1 MTRLQYSALVS
12 IFSLCSLA
20 AALTLSGVVA
30 NFVHANDYSQAIAA
44 LRTITPSEDGNRQAV
59 PLVASL
65 QQASGADLIPVLT
78 AMKDATPVGRNY
90 LAMVANSLYR
100 KWGSALNSQLDEFL
114 ESRINDGEARY
125 MVLQWL
131 TANDAT
137 KRNQKLSSMT
147 EDPSLE
153 LRFAAIEL
161 ALAQAEDVSAK
172 EPKIAKLIP
181 LFNSARQPTQ
191 VIAIAK
197 KLSDLG
203 HQVDMVKHFGFVNDW
218 NLIGPFDNVGE
229 AHFDTVYPV
238 ENDLI
243 RNKSDL
249 SAVYDGKKDQ
259 ARWIQHTT
267 ENQEGVINLAELY
280 NKEKGAIVYA
290 FQTLEFEKS
299 QDIELRLGTINANKV
314 WWNGELV
321 TSNEVY
327 HASMEI
333 DQYIAV
339 AKAQP
344 GINRLV
350 LKLCQNEQT
359 QGWAQD
365 WKFQIRI
372 CEADGT
378 AVLPK

>member
-1 MTRLQYSALVS
+1 MIFVHNSICARFLLVAHVAATISWTCSQSRL
-12 IFSLCSLA
+12 
-20 AALTLSGVVA
+20 
-30 NFVHANDYSQAIAA
+30 VHANDFSQAIAT
-44 LRTITPSEDGNRQAV
+44 LRTIAPSDDGNRKAV
-59 PLVASL
+59 PAVASL
-65 QQASGADLIPVLT
+65 QQASGADLIPVLA

-100 KWGSALNSQLDEFL
+100 KSGSALISQLDEFL
-114 ESRINDGEARY
+114 QNTTNDGEARY

-131 TANDAT
+131 TANDVT
-137 KRNQKLSSMT
+137 KRNDKLASMT
-147 EDPSLE
+147 DDPSLE

-161 ALAQAEDVSAK
+161 ALTRAEDISDKAAK
-172 EPKIAKLIP
+172 ATQLNS

-203 HQVDMVKHFGFVNDW
+203 QPVDMIRHFGFVNRW
-218 NLIGPFDNVGE
+218 NLIGPFDNIGE
-229 AHFDTVYPV
+229 AHFETVYPV
-238 ENDLI
+238 ESDLI
-243 RNKSDL
+243 GQKSDL
-249 SAVYDGKKDQ
+249 SAEYSGKIGPT
-259 ARWIQHTT
+259 RWIQHTT
-267 ENQEGVINLAELY
+267 DNQEGVVNLAELY

-290 FQTLEFEKS
+290 FQTFQFETAK
-299 QDIELRLGTINANKV
+299 DIELRLGTINANKV

-333 DQYIAV
+333 DQYIAI
-339 AKAQP
+339 AKAKP

>member
-1 MTRLQYSALVS
+1 M
-12 IFSLCSLA
+12 
-20 AALTLSGVVA
+20 
-30 NFVHANDYSQAIAA
+30 
-44 LRTITPSEDGNRQAV
+44 PSEDGNRQAV

-100 KWGSALNSQLDEFL
+100 KSGSALNSQLDEFL
-114 ESRINDGEARY
+114 ESTINDGEARY

-161 ALAQAEDVSAK
+161 ALAQAEDASAK

-243 RNKSDL
+243 RIKSDL

-259 ARWIQHTT
+259 ARWIQHNT
-267 ENQEGVINLAELY
+267 ENQEGVVDLAELY

>member
-1 MTRLQYSALVS
+1 M
-12 IFSLCSLA
+12 
-20 AALTLSGVVA
+20 
-30 NFVHANDYSQAIAA
+30 
-44 LRTITPSEDGNRQAV
+44 PSEDGNRQAV

-100 KWGSALNSQLDEFL
+100 KSGSALNSQLDEFL
-114 ESRINDGEARY
+114 ESTINDGEARY

-131 TANDAT
+131 TRNDAK

-243 RNKSDL
+243 RIKSDL

-339 AKAQP
+339 AKAQS

>member
-1 MTRLQYSALVS
+1 MIRLQGSALVS
-12 IFSLCSLA
+12 IFSLCRLA
-20 AALTLSGVVA
+20 AAFTWSGAVA
-30 NFVHANDYSQAIAA
+30 NVVHANDFSQAIVA
-44 LRTITPSEDGNRQAV
+44 LRTIMPSEDGNRQAV

-100 KWGSALNSQLDEFL
+100 KSGSALNSQLDEFL
-114 ESRINDGEARY
+114 ESTINDGEARY

-131 TANDAT
+131 TANDAK

-161 ALAQAEDVSAK
+161 ALVQAEEASAK
-172 EPKIAKLIP
+172 ETKIAKLIP

-218 NLIGPFDNVGE
+218 NLIGPFDNMGE

-243 RNKSDL
+243 RIKSDL
-249 SAVYDGKKDQ
+249 SAVYEGKKNQ
-259 ARWIQHTT
+259 ARWIQHNT
-267 ENQEGVINLAELY
+267 ENQEGVVDLAELY

-350 LKLCQNEQT
+350 LKLSQNEQT

>member
-1 MTRLQYSALVS
+1 MTRLQDSIFVS
-12 IFSLCSLA
+12 ICSLCSLA
-20 AALTLSGVVA
+20 AALTWSGAVA
-30 NFVHANDYSQAIAA
+30 NVVHANDFSQAIAA
-44 LRTITPSEDGNRQAV
+44 LRTISPSDEGNRQAV

-100 KWGSALNSQLDEFL
+100 KSGSALNSQLDEFL
-114 ESRINDGEARY
+114 ESTINDGEARY

-137 KRNQKLSSMT
+137 KRNHKLSSMT

-161 ALAQAEDVSAK
+161 ALAQAENASSK
-172 EPKIAKLIP
+172 EAKIAKLIP

-249 SAVYDGKKDQ
+249 SALYDGKKDQ
-259 ARWIQHTT
+259 ARWIQHNT
-267 ENQEGVINLAELY
+267 ENQEGVVDLAELY

-290 FQTLEFEKS
+290 FQTLEFEKPE
-299 QDIELRLGTINANKV
+299 DIELRLGTINANKV

-344 GINRLV
+344 GINQLV

>member
-1 MTRLQYSALVS
+1 MTRLQDSIFVS
-12 IFSLCSLA
+12 ICSLCSLA
-20 AALTLSGVVA
+20 AALTWSGAVA
-30 NFVHANDYSQAIAA
+30 NVVHANDFSQAIAA
-44 LRTITPSEDGNRQAV
+44 LRTISPSDEGNRQAV
-59 PLVASL
+59 PLVALL

-100 KWGSALNSQLDEFL
+100 KSGSALNSQLDEFL
-114 ESRINDGEARY
+114 ESTINDGEARY

-137 KRNQKLSSMT
+137 KRNHKLSSMT

-161 ALAQAEDVSAK
+161 ALAQAENASSK
-172 EPKIAKLIP
+172 EAKIAKLIP

-249 SAVYDGKKDQ
+249 SALYDGKKDQ
-259 ARWIQHTT
+259 ARWIQHNT
-267 ENQEGVINLAELY
+267 ENQEGVVDLAELY

-290 FQTLEFEKS
+290 FQTLEFEKPE
-299 QDIELRLGTINANKV
+299 DIELRLGTINANKV

-344 GINRLV
+344 GINQLV

>member
-1 MTRLQYSALVS
+1 MTRLQGSALVS

-30 NFVHANDYSQAIAA
+30 NFVQANDYSPAIAA
-44 LRTITPSEDGNRQAV
+44 LRTITPGEDGNRQAV

-65 QQASGADLIPVLT
+65 KQASGADLIPVLT

-90 LAMVANSLYR
+90 LAMVANSLYQ
-100 KWGSALNSQLDEFL
+100 KSGSALNSQLDEFL

-131 TANDAT
+131 TANDAK

-161 ALAQAEDVSAK
+161 ALVQAEEASAK
-172 EPKIAKLIP
+172 ETKIAKLIP

-203 HQVDMVKHFGFVNDW
+203 HQVDMVKHFGFMNRW
-218 NLIGPFDNVGE
+218 NLIGSFDNVGE

-238 ENDLI
+238 ENDLV

-249 SAVYDGKKDQ
+249 SAIYEGKKDQ

-267 ENQEGVINLAELY
+267 ENQEGVVNLAELY
-280 NKEKGAIVYA
+280 NKDKGAIVYA
-290 FQTLEFEKS
+290 FQTLEFEKP

-339 AKAQP
+339 TKAQP

-372 CEADGT
+372 CETDGT

>member
-1 MTRLQYSALVS
+1 MIRLQNSICARLLLVAL
-12 IFSLCSLA
+12 IA
-20 AALTLSGVVA
+20 AAISWTCSQARLI
-30 NFVHANDYSQAIAA
+30 HANDFSQAITT
-44 LRTITPSEDGNRQAV
+44 LRTIAPSDDGNRQAV
-59 PLVASL
+59 PAVASL

-100 KWGSALNSQLDEFL
+100 KSGSALISQLDEFL
-114 ESRINDGEARY
+114 QNTTNDGEARY

-131 TANDAT
+131 TANDSE
-137 KRNQKLSSMT
+137 KRNKKLASMT
-147 EDPSLE
+147 GDPSLE

-161 ALAQAEDVSAK
+161 ALTRAEDISDKAAK
-172 EPKIAKLIP
+172 TTKLNS
-181 LFNSARQPTQ
+181 LFTSARQPTQ
-191 VIAIAK
+191 VIAIAR

-203 HQVDMVKHFGFVNDW
+203 QPVDMIKHFGFVNHW
-218 NLIGPFDNVGE
+218 NLIGPFDNIGE

-238 ENDLI
+238 ESDLI
-243 RNKSDL
+243 GNKSDL
-249 SAVYDGKKDQ
+249 SAEYAGKSGS

-267 ENQEGVINLAELY
+267 DNQEGVVNLAELY
-280 NKEKGAIVYA
+280 NKEKGAIVYP
-290 FQTLEFEKS
+290 FQTFEFETAK
-299 QDIELRLGTINANKV
+299 DIELRLGTINANKV

-333 DQYIAV
+333 DQYIAI
-339 AKAQP
+339 AKAKP

>member
-1 MTRLQYSALVS
+1 MICMLNF
-12 IFSLCSLA
+12 IFSKPLLVAHVA
-20 AALTLSGVVA
+20 AAVFLHGSQLQSILG
-30 NFVHANDYSQAIAA
+30 NDFSQAIAT
-44 LRTITPSEDGNRQAV
+44 LRTIAPSENGNRQAV
-59 PLVASL
+59 PAATLL

-100 KWGSALNSQLDEFL
+100 KSGSALNSQLDEFL
-114 ESRINDGEARY
+114 QNTNNDGEARH

-131 TANDAT
+131 TANDT
-137 KRNQKLSSMT
+137 KKRNEKLAYMT

-161 ALAQAEDVSAK
+161 ALTRAEDISDKASK
-172 EPKIAKLIP
+172 TTRLNS

-203 HQVDMVKHFGFVNDW
+203 QPVDMIKHFGFVNRW
-218 NLIGPFDNVGE
+218 NLIGPFDNIGE

-238 ENDLI
+238 ESDLI
-243 RNKSDL
+243 GNKSSL
-249 SAVYDGKKDQ
+249 SAEYAGKSGP

-267 ENQEGVINLAELY
+267 DNQEGVVNLAELY

-290 FQTLEFEKS
+290 FQTFEFETAK
-299 QDIELRLGTINANKV
+299 DIELRLGTINANKV

-333 DQYIAV
+333 DQYIAI
-339 AKAQP
+339 AKAKP

-365 WKFQIRI
+365 WKFQIRL

>member
-1 MTRLQYSALVS
+1 MTRLQDS
-12 IFSLCSLA
+12 IFASICSLCSLA
-20 AALTLSGVVA
+20 AALTWSGAVA
-30 NFVHANDYSQAIAA
+30 NVVHANDFSQAIAA
-44 LRTITPSEDGNRQAV
+44 LRTISPSDEGNRQAV
-59 PLVASL
+59 PLVALL

-100 KWGSALNSQLDEFL
+100 KSGSALNSQLDEFL
-114 ESRINDGEARY
+114 ESTINDGEARY

-137 KRNQKLSSMT
+137 KRNHKLSSMT

-161 ALAQAEDVSAK
+161 ALAQAENASSK
-172 EPKIAKLIP
+172 EAKIAKLIP

-249 SAVYDGKKDQ
+249 SALYDGKKDQ
-259 ARWIQHTT
+259 ARWIQHNT
-267 ENQEGVINLAELY
+267 ENQEGVVDLAELY

-290 FQTLEFEKS
+290 FQTLEFEKPE
-299 QDIELRLGTINANKV
+299 DIELRLGTINANKV

-344 GINRLV
+344 GINQLV